1 MKNTF
6 YETIIL
12 SQLILLS
19 MFATGG
25 TNPQGIRKL
34 QTAQTL
40 NYRATYRADFQHLL
54 DPFCNGSLPLIGVSC
69 LGTNLTILNTSD
81 SAIGCSIVDNPKDAG
96 SLYLCQTDCSGSECE
111 GVYRASNAS
120 TFFDGPFGSIT
131 FMCESD
137 DYRNV
142 SATYLYLQEN
152 AACSGSTVGV
162 QARNYHAGRLG
173 VSCLVGSSRKY
184 VFDDSFFECSSFVPP
199 INTQVGSDDAYTCIS
214 GNDCGGEECDVVIDD
229 IVFASDVPIF
239 FDSCVEKTTNVT
251 IATPTVSPATSS
263 FKYTAQFEANWAVL
277 YDSEVAMNSCTN
289 AHGGAIVSCD
299 NGSSIAYLNSTDASM
314 NCTVLNDFELSCIG
328 SEDSINN
335 QFTRVVYVRII

>member
-1 MKNTF
+1 M
-6 YETIIL
+6 
-12 SQLILLS
+12 
-19 MFATGG
+19 
-25 TNPQGIRKL
+25 
-34 QTAQTL
+34 
-40 NYRATYRADFQHLL
+40 
-54 DPFCNGSLPLIGVSC
+54 
-69 LGTNLTILNTSD
+69 TILNTSD
-81 SAIGCSIVDNPKDAG
+81 SSIECFKIDSNAVDG
-96 SLYLCQTDCSGSECE
+96 SLYRCDTTCSGNECD

-120 TFFDGPFGSIT
+120 SFFDKSFGSVM
-131 FMCESD
+131 FMCESE

-142 SATYLYLQEN
+142 SATFIYAEDNATCSSSTIGLQN
-152 AACSGSTVGV
+152 
-162 QARNYHAGRLG
+162 RNYHVGRLG
-173 VSCLVGSSRKY
+173 ILCPVGSNRKY
-184 VFDDSFFECSSFVPP
+184 VFDDSYFECTGSDPA
-199 INTQVGSDDAYTCIS
+199 INTQVDSGDAYTCTS
-214 GNDCGGEECDVVIDD
+214 GNDCGGQECDVI
-229 IVFASDVPIF
+229 INRIGIASDVPTF

-289 AHGGAIVSCD
+289 ARGGAIVSCD